1 MSQTS
6 CGSYNCSPSLLN
18 RFILIIIF
26 FLYLGCKLKLSKNPV
41 LSDPYINNYGDVK
54 FNCSFEFPSS
64 SVGLEFEVSWTI
76 DGVPLLDAHSKPLA
90 SRVSSERTV
99 VLDTYK
105 LGGHMNKMVRCLVV
119 SMFCG

>member
-1 MSQTS
+1 MKIGQ
-6 CGSYNCSPSLLN
+6 
-18 RFILIIIF
+18 
-26 FLYLGCKLKLSKNPV
+26 CKLKLSKNPV
-41 LSDPYINNYGDVK
+41 LSDPYINSYGDVK

-105 LGGHMNKMVRCLVV
+105 LGGHMNKMEQRW
-119 SMFCG
+119 